1 MVGDA
6 DELGRGV
13 DVRDEVDAR
22 RTRTKMTMRIND
34 LIRINILA
42 LSAMPAEARLWFR
55 FWAWGRRARCAC
67 GTRRRLGRVAYRDRR
82 RYNARMR
89 RREWWWFDVVSSAH
103 NFLELTNATNGT
115 PPSCGCSSRVT
126 SSLRGR
132 ARTTRSSE
140 TTTSCRW
147 PGAPSPALQK
157 WGECRIRVA

>member
-67 GTRRRLGRVAYRDRR
+67 GTRRRLSRVAYRDCR
-82 RYNARMR
+82 RYDVRMR
-89 RREWWWFDVVSSAH
+89 RLERRWFDTGISAQ
-103 NFLELTNATNGT
+103 NFSGADERHERA
-115 PPSCGCSSRVT
+115 PSSCGCSLRLT
-126 SSLRGR
+126 SSMRGRGR
-132 ARTTRSSE
+132 ATRSL
-140 TTTSCRW
+140 R
-147 PGAPSPALQK
+147 
-157 WGECRIRVA
+157 